1 MNVCLEIVL
10 VIQKLQAREL
20 TQMFVTMLLLP
31 NLEVV
36 TVAFVSPCELVPRS
50 AAVRERVLVVPLPQS
65 ISRNQSSRQSS
76 YRVTAYKM
84 FSTHKKRS
92 EER

>member
-1 MNVCLEIVL
+1 MNVCLEKIVL

-50 AAVRERVLVVPLPQS
+50 AAVRERVLVPLPQS